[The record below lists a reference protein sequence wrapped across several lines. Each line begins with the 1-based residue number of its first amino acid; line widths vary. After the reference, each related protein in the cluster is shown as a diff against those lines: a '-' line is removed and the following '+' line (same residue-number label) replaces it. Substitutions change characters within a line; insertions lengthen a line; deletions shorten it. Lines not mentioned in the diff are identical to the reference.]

1 MHSSR
6 WHLKFPQVCE
16 LFFLP
21 IHRFYKGK
29 TRVNGGQN
37 GQKTLNESVTFT
49 STGTPTI
56 HKKAKK
62 KGKPFLIIFLS
73 SSSWKKQK
81 CLTFGWENSDRKL
94 WNNRLLLRRPLVA
107 RPNSTFITCISTS
120 DRAGILKTWVSV
132 FGYILWINGFLT

>member
-1 MHSSR
+1 MT
-6 WHLKFPQVCE
+6 LKISTS
-16 LFFLP
+16 LRTFFCP
-21 IHRFYKGK
+21 YIDFTRGK

-81 CLTFGWENSDRKL
+81 CLTFG
-94 WNNRLLLRRPLVA
+94 
-107 RPNSTFITCISTS
+107 
-120 DRAGILKTWVSV
+120 
-132 FGYILWINGFLT
+132 

>member
-1 MHSSR
+1 MNDTPLFSLYEIAYVYCFSR
-6 WHLKFPQVCE
+6 RIGHLSACFPC
-16 LFFLP
+16 
-21 IHRFYKGK
+21 HGK

-81 CLTFGWENSDRKL
+81 CLTFG
-94 WNNRLLLRRPLVA
+94 
-107 RPNSTFITCISTS
+107 
-120 DRAGILKTWVSV
+120 
-132 FGYILWINGFLT
+132 